1 MQARALIAAAGLF
14 GLLILGAHDA
24 GAQSIAVAPA
34 ASPPASSPSLTKRLP
49 PVYPTNRP
57 RIGLAL
63 SGGGARG
70 FAHVGVLRA
79 LETLQIPVDCIA
91 GTSAGS
97 AVAAAYA
104 SGLSP
109 DAIEKFLKSADWDR
123 DMFDDLPPRKDLS
136 TRRKAEE
143 KSYLFDVTVGLR
155 DGSIMLPPGL
165 ISGQKIELFLHG
177 MLGES
182 GILDS
187 FDQLPIPFRA
197 MATDLEAGELV
208 VQDRGSL
215 VTAVRASMAVPSAFA
230 PVHSDGKLLVDGGL
244 TRNMPVDIVR
254 KMCADV
260 VIAVDIGSPLLT
272 RQELSNPFGIGGQMI
287 SILMERNMRDSRADI
302 RPGIDVLVRPEL
314 GDISAANF
322 TRGIGGI
329 PAGEAAMLAARGE
342 LSRLMLSETDYA
354 GWQTARAERGRRD
367 NSYGSV
373 RVVGVTPAVERLL
386 LDQAAVPPS
395 GELDPVRMQT
405 VINRWNANADFDR
418 IGYSLQPGNPSQVLQ
433 INVIEK
439 AWGPDF
445 LHFGMNAS
453 ADSGNTSMF
462 NVMGG
467 FRRPNANSYGAEFK
481 AEGQIGTTTR
491 GFIEFFQPFDFGRFN
506 LFVAPQLLAEKMP
519 VWIFFGNTNVAQYA
533 VVTEQAGLD
542 FGIQGLLGEGRLGFF
557 GGLRKQ
563 MPVTGAIGDPSVKNT
578 FVASQASVT
587 IDQLDSTDFPR
598 HGYRFNASYRLEQD
612 YQQQPSREYLTRLV
626 QANAKWVGSEGNH
639 TIAASVRA
647 GEAYGNIA
655 LNQAFSLGGFMNL
668 SGFRINQTLGT
679 SLRYGSLSYQYRVL
693 TLPQPLGRGAYA
705 GLALEGGQMSGLT
718 LGSNTQGW
726 VPGATAFLGLSTAIG
741 PVYVGYGYANPSGM
755 PGSRLWY
762 IFLGRPAF

>member
-215 VTAVRASMAVPSAFA
+215 VTAL
-230 PVHSDGKLLVDGGL
+230 G
-244 TRNMPVDIVR
+244 
-254 KMCADV
+254 
-260 VIAVDIGSPLLT
+260 
-272 RQELSNPFGIGGQMI
+272 
-287 SILMERNMRDSRADI
+287 I
-302 RPGIDVLVRPEL
+302 RPC
-314 GDISAANF
+314 A
-322 TRGIGGI
+322 
-329 PAGEAAMLAARGE
+329 
-342 LSRLMLSETDYA
+342 
-354 GWQTARAERGRRD
+354 
-367 NSYGSV
+367 
-373 RVVGVTPAVERLL
+373 
-386 LDQAAVPPS
+386 
-395 GELDPVRMQT
+395 
-405 VINRWNANADFDR
+405 
-418 IGYSLQPGNPSQVLQ
+418 
-433 INVIEK
+433 
-439 AWGPDF
+439 
-445 LHFGMNAS
+445 
-453 ADSGNTSMF
+453 
-462 NVMGG
+462 
-467 FRRPNANSYGAEFK
+467 
-481 AEGQIGTTTR
+481 
-491 GFIEFFQPFDFGRFN
+491 
-506 LFVAPQLLAEKMP
+506 
-519 VWIFFGNTNVAQYA
+519 
-533 VVTEQAGLD
+533 
-542 FGIQGLLGEGRLGFF
+542 
-557 GGLRKQ
+557 
-563 MPVTGAIGDPSVKNT
+563 
-578 FVASQASVT
+578 
-587 IDQLDSTDFPR
+587 
-598 HGYRFNASYRLEQD
+598 
-612 YQQQPSREYLTRLV
+612 
-626 QANAKWVGSEGNH
+626 
-639 TIAASVRA
+639 
-647 GEAYGNIA
+647 
-655 LNQAFSLGGFMNL
+655 
-668 SGFRINQTLGT
+668 
-679 SLRYGSLSYQYRVL
+679 
-693 TLPQPLGRGAYA
+693 
-705 GLALEGGQMSGLT
+705 
-718 LGSNTQGW
+718 
-726 VPGATAFLGLSTAIG
+726 
-741 PVYVGYGYANPSGM
+741 
-755 PGSRLWY
+755 
-762 IFLGRPAF
+762 